1 MLLAEF
7 FALFFQTRKN
17 LNVCIR
23 RGLHR
28 GQQLQNWPPVSSP
41 LLCGS
46 FAVGGGVTSSP
57 PRPAPAVFSGA
68 LSVMIPA
75 ETWSRLLLGNHH

>member
-1 MLLAEF
+1 MSVSIGAS
-7 FALFFQTRKN
+7 TMDSSCKT
-17 LNVCIR
+17 
-23 RGLHR
+23 G
-28 GQQLQNWPPVSSP
+28 PPVSSL

-57 PRPAPAVFSGA
+57 PRPAPAVFSGT